1 MKSTIQLEL
10 NNQYKGLHASQDAL
24 CALVKTIEN
33 SGLFPIQSGELSLAF
48 VDDKTLASIHADF
61 MDDPSPTDVITFP
74 AEPAM
79 QSAGE
84 ILISVDRAIE
94 QAHRQGAP
102 LSHELSLYI
111 VHGWLHLAGHED
123 NTPESIL
130 KMRTAE
136 NTCMQML
143 QEAGQ
148 LDAFDI
154 EHPTAQ

>member
-10 NNQYKGLHASQDAL
+10 NNQYKGLHAPLDAL
-24 CALVKTIEN
+24 CALVQTIEN

-48 VDDKTLASIHADF
+48 VDDKTLANIHADF

-74 AEPAM
+74 AEPTM

-102 LSHELSLYI
+102 LSHELSLYL
-111 VHGWLHLAGHED
+111 VHGWLHLGEIVIFHKAFLIELWDVQCQKHPID
-123 NTPESIL
+123 LLPVAFAC
-130 KMRTAE
+130 RYF
-136 NTCMQML
+136 
-143 QEAGQ
+143 Q
-148 LDAFDI
+148 LYAF
-154 EHPTAQ
+154 

>member
-1 MKSTIQLEL
+1 MKSPIQLEI
-10 NNQYKGLHASQDAL
+10 NNQYKGLHAPLVAL
-24 CALVKTIEN
+24 SVLVKTIEN
-33 SGLFPIQSGELSLAF
+33 SGLFPIQTGELSLAF

-74 AEPAM
+74 AEPDM

-94 QAHRQGAP
+94 QAHRQGVS

-136 NTCMQML
+136 NTCMQLL
-143 QEAGQ
+143 QQAEQ
-148 LDAFDI
+148 LDAFRI
-154 EHPTAQ
+154 EYPSAQ